1 MSVSNFMRTHKRRIG
16 AKPVDAP
23 PDDFCEDRPY
33 NEWQVPVA
41 PPGPHFL
48 DLISQQG
55 TFKSA
60 PSPTVTDLCA
70 QKPVA
75 DPPPPPV
82 KTRLYTCVNAY
93 EMRSIDPAV
102 GTFKC
107 SLRLYLLWRVDFT
120 DPEYLPFREFLE
132 KAKCNGSHYSLSN
145 KEVAEF
151 SERVRIPKV
160 FIANSADQKTLD
172 EPSIRVYGGQTPA
185 CMFNQAFEAEY
196 KQVFALHSFPFDVQK
211 LSIELQ
217 QNDSRVWDMYDLSV
231 CTVQFKRSMLELQ
244 EWFMLEPEV
253 RRGSPAHKN
262 SIITFNIRRKSA
274 YYIANIVRVV
284 QMLAGLG
291 LLVFAFDVRACGL
304 RTCSGENTML

>member
-1 MSVSNFMRTHKRRIG
+1 MQVSSNRELRGRRSADRCALRVRAHHIGTMPASSIAIALPMRVSNFMRTHKRRIG

-23 PDDFCEDRPY
+23 LDDFCEDRPY

-107 SLRLYLLWRVDFT
+107 SLRL
-120 DPEYLPFREFLE
+120 
-132 KAKCNGSHYSLSN
+132 
-145 KEVAEF
+145 
-151 SERVRIPKV
+151 
-160 FIANSADQKTLD
+160 
-172 EPSIRVYGGQTPA
+172 
-185 CMFNQAFEAEY
+185 
-196 KQVFALHSFPFDVQK
+196 
-211 LSIELQ
+211 
-217 QNDSRVWDMYDLSV
+217 
-231 CTVQFKRSMLELQ
+231 
-244 EWFMLEPEV
+244 
-253 RRGSPAHKN
+253 
-262 SIITFNIRRKSA
+262 
-274 YYIANIVRVV
+274 
-284 QMLAGLG
+284 
-291 LLVFAFDVRACGL
+291 
-304 RTCSGENTML
+304 